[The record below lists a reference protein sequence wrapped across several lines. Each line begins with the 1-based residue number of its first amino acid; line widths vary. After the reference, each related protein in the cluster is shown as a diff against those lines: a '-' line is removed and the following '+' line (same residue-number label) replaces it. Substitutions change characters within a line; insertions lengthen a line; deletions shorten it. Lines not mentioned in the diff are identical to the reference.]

1 MTLTKL
7 LKMYEHYKNYYD
19 FRLKKISYCELEEKI
34 NSEGEWL
41 KD

>member
-1 MTLTKL
+1 MTLAKL
-7 LKMYEHYKNYYD
+7 LKMYEHYKMNYD
-19 FRLKKISYCELEEKI
+19 FKLKKISYYELEEKI